1 MYARFLKGN
10 TVFKW
15 SSFTM
20 IKKLTIVAIAGIFL
34 SACSNMMEG
43 LGKDMQTMGN
53 SMGGNS
59 TNTNANQSQ
68 TKGKDVVVT
77 PVK

>member
-1 MYARFLKGN
+1 M
-10 TVFKW
+10 FKW

-20 IKKLTIVAIAGIFL
+20 IKKLTIVAAIGIIL
-34 SACSNMMEG
+34 SACANTMEG
-43 LGKDMQTMGN
+43 VGKDLQTMGN
-53 SMGGNS
+53 SMGSGNS
-59 TNTNANQSQ
+59 NSNQSQ

>member
-1 MYARFLKGN
+1 MSKL
-10 TVFKW
+10 

-20 IKKLTIVAIAGIFL
+20 IKKLTIVAIAGIVL

-59 TNTNANQSQ
+59 ANTNQSQ

>member
-1 MYARFLKGN
+1 MSKF
-10 TVFKW
+10 T
-15 SSFTM
+15 SMTM
-20 IKKLTIVAIAGIFL
+20 IKKLTIVAIAGVVL

-53 SMGGNS
+53 SMGGN
-59 TNTNANQSQ
+59 NNANSNQSQ

>member
-1 MYARFLKGN
+1 MFN
-10 TVFKW
+10 W
-15 SSFTM
+15 SAFTM
-20 IKKLTIVAIAGIFL
+20 IKKLTIVAIAGMIL

-43 LGKDMQTMGN
+43 LGKDMQTMGS

-59 TNTNANQSQ
+59 ITNNQSQ